1 MTFCSLRALLG
12 RRRFRIISFQ
22 RLCVAG
28 RLAINSFV
36 RAVHRGHTLL
46 HGPLVGKHKLE
57 FIVLRPRRCLRWL
70 FGCASLSGGGATLR
84 HCSSKD
90 GAASGLP
97 ALATNKYRA
106 LPACAWPHD
115 ELKSRMPKL
124 SKLRANH
131 SGGLCKRTC
140 QIKTRASHKQ
150 LQTKSWRKVFG
161 RPALA
166 KQVSSA
172 NPLHLSVRSRV
183 SIPMSMTT
191 CYKKIHKYKPCNC

>member
-1 MTFCSLRALLG
+1 MFHARGAVFVTFCSLRALLG

-90 GAASGLP
+90 GAATNTTAKVKHQARRGLVNRRRGLVLSAGGWP
-97 ALATNKYRA
+97 SDEMTNSRHACQNYR
-106 LPACAWPHD
+106 
-115 ELKSRMPKL
+115 S
-124 SKLRANH
+124 SV
-131 SGGLCKRTC
+131 
-140 QIKTRASHKQ
+140 QITREAFSNAH
-150 LQTKSWRKVFG
+150 
-161 RPALA
+161 
-166 KQVSSA
+166 
-172 NPLHLSVRSRV
+172 VRSKR
-183 SIPMSMTT
+183 
-191 CYKKIHKYKPCNC
+191 